1 MRMRRRRRRAVSRAP
16 PPAEVRARV
25 PVVERVP
32 RVGKLALAR
41 PWASRVVRVTGEPVA
56 ALARLTTRA
65 RPRPSRHQR
74 LGVVERQ
81 RLGSLVAQRAV
92 GVVLLLLL
100 MLLLL
105 LSRRRDAVVAERRAE
120 RWGAG
125 HLKTWVIPVRRRVAL
140 VQVVVTLG
148 GGGRVK
154 VGGGQV
160 RVVGARQEE
169 DGVGVAEGRHKVS
182 SSILLPTIPFWRSLP
197 ETAEGIR

>member
-1 MRMRRRRRRAVSRAP
+1 MRMRRRRRRRAVSRAP

-41 PWASRVVRVTGEPVA
+41 PWASGVVRVTGEPVA
-56 ALARLTTRA
+56 ALAGLTTRA
-65 RPRPSRHQR
+65 RPSRHQR

-100 MLLLL
+100 VM
-105 LSRRRDAVVAERRAE
+105 LSRRRDAGVPERRTE

-125 HLKTWVIPVRRRVAL
+125 HLKTWVVPVRRRVAL
-140 VQVVVTLG
+140 VQVVVTPGGG